1 MRSLMTQILQDVR
14 YAVRLLAKNPG
25 FTAVVVFTLALGIGA
40 NAAIFSITDKVLLQS
55 LPVSDPDQLVVL
67 SAYDPKEGP
76 GTESTFSYAMYQDL
90 RDRSDVFSGVITRG
104 GAQMN
109 VSYADQNE
117 RVRGEMVS
125 GNFFEVLGV
134 RPWAGRLF
142 TQDDDRT
149 PGAHPVAVISYQFW
163 ERRFAKDP
171 NIIGTTILVNE
182 HPLTV
187 LGVTPPSFY
196 GVDLSGNPDVRVP
209 MMMTPVFNPLP
220 PTRLTSRRHQ
230 WLSVMARLKPNVS
243 KEQAQASMDVLY
255 RQIRELEAQ
264 DLPSSVSN
272 AARERFIAGRIA
284 VLPGDQGLR
293 SLQVDMK
300 TSLLLLLGATCAVL
314 LILGANLANLMMAR
328 ATVRAPETAVRLAL
342 GAGRWRL
349 LRQWLTEG
357 VVLSIVGGAV
367 GIAIALWLKAG
378 LLMFIPQD
386 FRANLNVPNNWRLY
400 LFILGLAIVMGI
412 AFSLVPAIQVARQRF
427 VPGLRLE
434 TRSFTSGGRLLSFR
448 SALILVQVALSLPLL
463 VSAVLMVKTLQN
475 LRAVDTGFGKENV
488 LFASVNPALNGY
500 SPERTMSFYDELLSR
515 TRALPGV
522 ASASLA
528 SDTPI
533 SGGWDQLSLV
543 IEGYN
548 PREGE
553 RTSSDVTVVSSDYFK
568 VLGIPLLNGRDFND
582 QDRLGTPKVVIL
594 NEKMARHFFGSTD
607 VLGKRIGLDDVPD
620 MTIVGVVKDAQYI
633 DLRRNTRRHFY
644 LPVTQQ
650 KQLTNLTLHVKTTS
664 GPDTVAES
672 LRAQLKN
679 LDPHLPLYNVKTLSA
694 EIDESLI
701 QERLVT
707 WLSSAFGML
716 ASLLTALGLYGVLTF
731 TVARRTREIGIRVAL
746 GAQRRDVFRLV
757 MFRGVVLV
765 GVGVLAGLGASVAFG
780 RLIGSLL
787 FGVEPSSPLT
797 LAIVSLGLVAVALLA
812 CYLPARRA
820 TKVDPLE
827 ALRYE

>member
-1 MRSLMTQILQDVR
+1 MLQDIR
-14 YAVRLLAKNPG
+14 YAFRMFLKNPG

-76 GTESTFSYAMYQDL
+76 GIESTFSYAMYQDL
-90 RDRSDVFSGVITRG
+90 RDRNDVFSGVITRG

-171 NIIGTTILVNE
+171 NIIGKTILVNE

-196 GVDLSGNPDVRVP
+196 GIDLSGSPDVRVP

-272 AARERFIAGRIA
+272 AARESFVAGRIA

-314 LILGANLANLMMAR
+314 LILCANLANLMMAR
-328 ATVRAPETAVRLAL
+328 ATVRAQETAVRLAL

-357 VVLSIVGGAV
+357 VVLSILGGAV
-367 GIAIALWLKAG
+367 GIVIALWLKAG

-386 FRANLNVPNNWRLY
+386 FRANLNVPNDWRLY

-412 AFSLVPAIQVARQRF
+412 AFSLVSAIQVARQTF
-427 VPGLRLE
+427 VPGLGLE
-434 TRSFTSGGRLLSFR
+434 TRSFTSGGKLLSFR

-463 VSAVLMVKTLQN
+463 VSAALMVKTLQN

-522 ASASLA
+522 ASATLA

-543 IEGYN
+543 VEGYK

-594 NEKMARHFFGSTD
+594 NEKMARHFFGSID

-644 LPVTQQ
+644 LPSTQQ

-707 WLSSAFGML
+707 WLSSTFGML

-731 TVARRTREIGIRVAL
+731 SVARRTREIGIRVAL

-765 GVGVLAGLGASVAFG
+765 GVGVLVGLGASVAFG

>member
-1 MRSLMTQILQDVR
+1 MRSLTTQILQDVR

-25 FTAVVVFTLALGIGA
+25 FTAIVVFTLALGIGA

-55 LPVSDPDQLVVL
+55 LPVHDPDQLVVL

-76 GTESTFSYAMYQDL
+76 GNDSTFSYAMYKDL
-90 RDRSDVFSGVITRG
+90 RDRNDVFSGVITRG
-104 GAQMN
+104 SAQMN

-117 RVRGEMVS
+117 RVRGELVS
-125 GNFFEVLGV
+125 GNFFDVLGV

-149 PGAHPVAVISYQFW
+149 PGAHPVAVLSYHFW
-163 ERRFAKDP
+163 DRRFAKDP
-171 NIIGTTILVNE
+171 NIIGKTILVNE

-187 LGVTPPSFY
+187 VGVTPPNFF
-196 GVDLSGNPDVRVP
+196 GIDLSNNPDVRVP
-209 MMMTPVFNPLP
+209 IMMTPVFNPLP

-230 WLSVMARLKPNVS
+230 WLTVMARRKSGVS
-243 KEQAQASMDVLY
+243 NEQAQASLDVLY

-264 DLPSSVSN
+264 ELPAGVS
-272 AARERFIAGRIA
+272 AAGRERFLAGRIA
-284 VLPGDQGLR
+284 ILPGEQGLR
-293 SLQVDMK
+293 SLQIDMK

-314 LILGANLANLMMAR
+314 LILCANLANLMMAR

-342 GAGRWRL
+342 GAGRLRL

-357 VVLSIVGGAV
+357 LVLSILGGAV
-367 GIAIALWLKAG
+367 GIVIALWIKAA
-378 LLMFIPQD
+378 LAAFIPED
-386 FRANLNVPNNWRLY
+386 VRANLAVPNDWRLY
-400 LFILGLAIVMGI
+400 AFIFGVAIVIGI
-412 AFSLVPAIQVARQRF
+412 AFSLVPAIQVARQAF

-434 TRSFTSGGRLLSFR
+434 SRSFTSAGRLLSFR

-463 VSAVLMVKTLQN
+463 VSAALMVRTLQN

-488 LFASVNPALNGY
+488 LFASVNPSLNGY
-500 SPERTMSFYDELLSR
+500 SAERSMSFYDELLAK

-522 ASASLA
+522 TSATLA

-543 IEGYN
+543 IEGYK

-553 RTSSDVTVVSSDYFK
+553 RTSSEVTIVSSDYFK
-568 VLGIPLLNGRDFND
+568 VLGMPLLNGRDFND

-594 NEKMARHFFGSTD
+594 NERMARHFFGTID
-607 VLGKRIGLDDVPD
+607 VLGKRIGLEDVPD
-620 MTIVGVVKDAQYI
+620 MTIVGVVSDAQYVN
-633 DLRRNTRRHFY
+633 LRRDIKRHFY
-644 LPVTQQ
+644 LPVAQQ
-650 KQLTNLTLHVKTTS
+650 KQLTNLALHVKTAS
-664 GPDTVAES
+664 GPESVAES
-672 LRAQLKN
+672 LRAELKK
-679 LDPHLPLYNVKTLSA
+679 LDPHLPLYNIKTLNA
-694 EIDESLI
+694 EIDESLV

-707 WLSSAFGML
+707 WLSSAFGVL

-731 TVARRTREIGIRVAL
+731 SVARRTREIGIRVAL
-746 GAQRRDVFRLV
+746 GAQRRDVFRLI
-757 MFRGVVLV
+757 MIRGVLLVAVGVLV
-765 GVGVLAGLGASVAFG
+765 GLAVSIAFG
-780 RLIGSLL
+780 RFIGSLL
-787 FGVEPSSPLT
+787 FGVEPTNPTT
-797 LAIVSLGLVAVALLA
+797 LAIVSLGLIAVALLA

>member
-182 HPLTV
+182 HPLIV

-367 GIAIALWLKAG
+367 GIVIALWLKAG

-607 VLGKRIGLDDVPD
+607 VLSKRIGLDDVPD